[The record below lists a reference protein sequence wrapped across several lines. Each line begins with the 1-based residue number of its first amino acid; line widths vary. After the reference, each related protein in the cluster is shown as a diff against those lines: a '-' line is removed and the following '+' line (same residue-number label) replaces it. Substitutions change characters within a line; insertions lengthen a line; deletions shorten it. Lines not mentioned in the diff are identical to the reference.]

1 MKNYTILKTLAK
13 ELKDAWDMDM
23 NNGPDWYNETEQA
36 EFYTRN
42 PNLCGVILGIM
53 EFAEIEEKEDV

>member
-1 MKNYTILKTLAK
+1 MNTHNSLKAAAK

-42 PNLCGVILGIM
+42 PNLCGVILEIM
-53 EFAEIEEKEDV
+53 EFAETEEKEDV